1 MGSQCCAKCC
11 KRRYIACFDHEQ
23 SLSRTSEY
31 LYLHKNTLQYKLDR
45 IHKICGLNPRSFRDG
60 VILYL
65 ALRLKE
71 M

>member
-1 MGSQCCAKCC
+1 MKQTVLFYAVILTMSN
-11 KRRYIACFDHEQ
+11 RFPEQ
-23 SLSRTSEY
+23 ANISIFI
-31 LYLHKNTLQYKLDR
+31 KIPLQYKLDR